1 MSYGLNIKLARESRG
16 LTQKELAKLVGI
28 TQVSLSRMEKSDA
41 IIALPIIE
49 KIGKTL
55 NYPIS
60 FFDKI
65 FDDREIQSSLFYRK
79 RATMKVHD
87 LNIINRRIQ
96 IINKVIDTLLDAVEI
111 PEFSIPAIECTDE
124 YQADEIAYRL
134 KKYLK
139 FPSSP
144 IPNIVNTIEKCGVI
158 VCFLNTG
165 NSGDKFD
172 GLTTFTTKGYPVIYL
187 NDNMPND
194 RKRFNLIHELGHLT
208 MHMRSENLKKSEE
221 EKEEEANLFAAEF
234 LLPRATCITDL
245 SNMRLRDL
253 PELKSKWMV
262 SKAFLIH
269 RAKELCCIS
278 ENTSK
283 YYYITLGRNGEKKQE
298 SGYVPID
305 RPTILNKMI
314 GLHLN
319 SLAYSMDEMS
329 DMLGLCK
336 DEILEL
342 YGTKMTLS
350 I

>member
-16 LTQKELAKLVGI
+16 ITQKELAKLVGI
-28 TQVSLSRMEKSDA
+28 TQVSLSRLEKSDS
-41 IIALPIIE
+41 IIALPLIE
-49 KIGKTL
+49 EIGTAL
-55 NYPIS
+55 HYPVS
-60 FFDKI
+60 FFDKS
-65 FDDREIQSSLFYRK
+65 FDDKELHTSLFYRK
-79 RATMKVHD
+79 RATMKVRD
-87 LNIINRRIQ
+87 LDVINRRIQ
-96 IINKVIDTLLDAVEI
+96 IINKAVDTLLDAVEI
-111 PEFSIPAIECTDE
+111 PEFSIPAIECTEE
-124 YQADEIAYRL
+124 YHADEIAYRL
-134 KKYLK
+134 KRYLQI
-139 FPSSP
+139 PSSP
-144 IPNIVNTIEKCGVI
+144 ILNIVNAIEKCGVI
-158 VCFLNTG
+158 VCFLKIG

-172 GLTTFTTKGYPVIYL
+172 GLTTFTSKGYPIIYL
-187 NDNMPND
+187 NDDMPND
-194 RKRFNLIHELGHLT
+194 RKRFNLIHEVGHLT

-253 PELKSKWMV
+253 SELKSKWMV

-269 RAKELCCIS
+269 RAKELCCIN

-319 SLAYSMDEMS
+319 NLAYSMEELS
-329 DMLGLCK
+329 DMLGICS

-342 YGTKMTLS
+342 YGTKMKLS
-350 I
+350 V